1 MFRDLRSAYARAAQ
15 AAHVLLIV
23 AGMHALARVRLVIAR
38 FATVSMVLAV
48 VATLGGTVVL
58 LSYGLPAAGLRRGA
72 APAVVTPDLE
82 NAAASAA
89 RAEQHARLSTVPVD
103 EIERVQ
109 QQLAAFVSSG
119 QLPEVSLAEIPDL
132 GFAIDDSTFE
142 GDPLKALT
150 EVTGDLDAAEPQLA
164 HLGPS
169 LTSLVGGGGGG
180 FGGGGGG
187 AGGGAGVAGSGTT
200 EISASEGRDGANEQ
214 GVQSLDDR
222 GESNGGGRAENG
234 GTSSTGHSSENP
246 GSGPA
251 NNGSASNG
259 SATNGRAGGVSTP
272 TSAASG
278 GAPAGGPTGSGLG
291 GASGVSATV
300 TQVPEPSSMLLIGL
314 GLVGAA
320 ATRRRR
326 PAR

>member
-1 MFRDLRSAYARAAQ
+1 
-15 AAHVLLIV
+15 
-23 AGMHALARVRLVIAR
+23 
-38 FATVSMVLAV
+38 MVLAV

-58 LSYGLPAAGLRRGA
+58 LSYGLPAASGLRRGA

-119 QLPEVSLAEIPDL
+119 QLPEMSLAEIPDL
-132 GFAIDDSTFE
+132 GFAMDDSTFE

-180 FGGGGGG
+180 FGGGGG

-200 EISASEGRDGANEQ
+200 EISASEDRDGANEQ

-234 GTSSTGHSSENP
+234 GTSSTGNSNGNP
-246 GSGPA
+246 GSGPVNNGSANNGSA
-251 NNGSASNG
+251 NNGSASNVP
-259 SATNGRAGGVSTP
+259 ATNGRAGGVSTP
-272 TSAASG
+272 TSAPSG
-278 GAPAGGPTGSGLG
+278 GPPAGGPTGSGLG
-291 GASGVSATV
+291 GASGVSGGTV

-320 ATRRRR
+320 ATRRRKA
-326 PAR
+326 AR

>member
-1 MFRDLRSAYARAAQ
+1 
-15 AAHVLLIV
+15 
-23 AGMHALARVRLVIAR
+23 
-38 FATVSMVLAV
+38 MVLAV

-58 LSYGLPAAGLRRGA
+58 LSYGLPAATGLRRGA

-82 NAAASAA
+82 KSAASAA

-142 GDPLKALT
+142 GDALKALT

-187 AGGGAGVAGSGTT
+187 AGGRAGVAGSGTT

-214 GVQSLDDR
+214 GVQSLSDR
-222 GESNGGGRAENG
+222 GENNGGGRAENG
-234 GTSSTGHSSENP
+234 GTSSQGNSYGNP
-246 GSGPA
+246 GSGPVNNGSA
-251 NNGSASNG
+251 NNGSANNG
-259 SATNGRAGGVSTP
+259 SATNGRVGGVS
-272 TSAASG
+272 ASSG
-278 GAPAGGPTGSGLG
+278 QPTGSGLG
-291 GASGVSATV
+291 GASGISGGTV

-320 ATRRRR
+320 AARRRQ